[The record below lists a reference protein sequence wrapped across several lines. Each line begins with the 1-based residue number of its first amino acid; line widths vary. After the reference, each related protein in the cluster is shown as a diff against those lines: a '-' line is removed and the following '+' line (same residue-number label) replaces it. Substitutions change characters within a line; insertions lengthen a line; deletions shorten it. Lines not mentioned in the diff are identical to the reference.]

1 MIVTMEDI
9 NKRTKKPISN
19 VDKSQFNINEMD
31 MYTDKNVFVINNAIH
46 MINHWQEFNEDTNI
60 AFNKALIVFDEICKN
75 CNDSQVRTTCDF
87 LVENVDKV
95 RDSGE
100 LLRSI
105 KYHNSRTIKSKITK
119 INNTI
124 GSISDSLSDSINDIK
139 SKINQ
144 PQTLLPKVSVA
155 KESTIE
161 ECYNRLEERAKVI
174 KECDRIIS
182 NYNTI
187 SKRFNIDKLVSEVTF
202 DNDMYLCINEICSYI
217 DTYDS
222 SFKAKYNTALET
234 VFYAFNKHHMNYPKN
249 KIVEAATDYFIFNSQ
264 ITESEIS
271 DIKDIE
277 LTTSIFDNTD
287 FDGLRF
293 IFNEKKCKNES
304 TQLSAD
310 DYGVNFKVVDE
321 NSITS
326 KVKEWSKGNPE
337 EHKHDEVK
345 QMMDDFR
352 KRCAKDP
359 DNKNLVSNLKAV
371 ITKIFTKTP
380 DQIVNE
386 LPSLMI
392 IIRSSFVIGST
403 AINPVL
409 GLVAFITNS
418 IIKITLE
425 RKQIEKIINTY
436 KKELDSVKSK
446 LDKAKDQNSKS
457 RLEAYKKELESDLE
471 KLKEYERN
479 LYSEEENDERD
490 MASYDFD
497 DDFDFDFDDD
507 DFGFDESQLIN
518 LSTVMVLSELV
529 NSINEGLIDTNIDGI
544 VYDNVFKLDSNAID
558 TLTDYSITVP
568 SIINR
573 NNLCEAFT
581 QYRDQLRSSYNS
593 SIDKYIKID
602 CLNTNID
609 KLKESTTVYN
619 IDTDAKSLICSL
631 KALDELVNNNNTNQD
646 CVLEMTF
653 TNTLKLALTRLKNTA
668 MKLSDKEKQI
678 SNSIDVSINNVS
690 KGLEAAVAN
699 DNREA
704 IIKGRILPSASK
716 TIKIA
721 LASGAAWAVNPAL
734 AVIGAIGAFACSAKL
749 KAKERQLVLDDIEIE
764 LKMCE
769 RYLRLAEE
777 KNDMKAIRQIE
788 ITQRNLQRQQQRI
801 KYKMK
806 VTYKQDVPNVAG
818 SDD

>member
-310 DYGVNFKVVDE
+310 DYGVNFKVLDE